1 MLGELIR
8 SQRSALNIIQP
19 KYQTPTHLHS
29 VSAAITVRNLS
40 KTFRLPAERRGT
52 LRERLMKFGVRN
64 ERKAKRTLDD
74 ISFEIQ
80 QGEFFGIIGRNGS
93 GKSTLLKIL
102 AGIYKPDKGSQFT
115 IHGRIAPMLELGVG
129 FDPELTGREN
139 VYLSATILGL
149 TRAEID
155 ARYEEIVQFAEI
167 ENFMEVQ
174 VKHYSS
180 GMSVRLAFAVAMQVD
195 APIMLLDEVLAVGDF
210 VFQEKCFALFERY
223 KKEGKTIILV
233 THSADSMK
241 RFADRIMLIH
251 ESRIEMICAPQEIL
265 KKYIGK

>member
-1 MLGELIR
+1 M
-8 SQRSALNIIQP
+8 P
-19 KYQTPTHLHS
+19 P
-29 VSAAITVRNLS
+29 AITVRNLS

-52 LRERLMKFGVRN
+52 LREQLMKLHKAN
-64 ERKAKRTLDD
+64 EKKPKRTLDD

-102 AGIYKPDKGSQFT
+102 AGIYQPDKGSHIQ

-129 FDPELTGREN
+129 FNQELTGREN

-155 ARYEEIVQFAEI
+155 ARYEEIVRFAEL
-167 ENFMEVQ
+167 ENFMELQ

-180 GMSVRLAFAVAMQVD
+180 GMAVKLAFSIAAQID

-233 THSADSMK
+233 THDPGAME
-241 RFADRIMLIH
+241 RFADRALLIH
-251 ESRIEMICAPQEIL
+251 QSRIEMIGAPHEVLERYHQL
-265 KKYIGK
+265 G

>member
-1 MLGELIR
+1 M
-8 SQRSALNIIQP
+8 P
-19 KYQTPTHLHS
+19 P
-29 VSAAITVRNLS
+29 AITVRNLS
-40 KTFRLPAERRGT
+40 KTFRLPEERRGT

-102 AGIYKPDKGSQFT
+102 AGIYKPDKGSEFT

-129 FDPELTGREN
+129 FNAELTGREN

-149 TRAEID
+149 TKAEID
-155 ARYEEIVQFAEI
+155 ACYDEIVRFAEL
-167 ENFMEVQ
+167 EDFMELQ

-180 GMSVRLAFAVAMQVD
+180 GMSVKLAFSVAAQID

-210 VFQEKCFALFERY
+210 VFQEKCFAYFEEC
-223 KKEGKTIILV
+223 KKRGKTIILV
-233 THSADSMK
+233 THSPGSMK
-241 RFADRIMLIH
+241 RFADRAMLIH
-251 ESRIEMICAPQEIL
+251 QSRIEMIGDPQEVL
-265 KKYIGK
+265 EKYHALG

>member
-1 MLGELIR
+1 M
-8 SQRSALNIIQP
+8 P
-19 KYQTPTHLHS
+19 P
-29 VSAAITVRNLS
+29 AITVRNLS
-40 KTFRLPAERRGT
+40 ETFRLPDERRGT

-102 AGIYKPDKGSQFT
+102 AGIYKPDKGSEFT

-129 FDPELTGREN
+129 FNAELTGREN

-149 TRAEID
+149 TKAEID
-155 ARYEEIVQFAEI
+155 ARYDEIVRFAEL
-167 ENFMEVQ
+167 EDFMELQ

-180 GMSVRLAFAVAMQVD
+180 GMSVKLAFAVAAQID

-210 VFQEKCFALFERY
+210 VFQEKCFAYFEEC
-223 KKEGKTIILV
+223 KKRGKTIILV
-233 THSADSMK
+233 THSPGSMK
-241 RFADRIMLIH
+241 RFADRAMLIH
-251 ESRIEMICAPQEIL
+251 QSRIDMIGDPHEVLERYRQL
-265 KKYIGK
+265 G

>member
-1 MLGELIR
+1 M
-8 SQRSALNIIQP
+8 P
-19 KYQTPTHLHS
+19 
-29 VSAAITVRNLS
+29 AAITVRNLS

-52 LRERLMKFGVRN
+52 LRERLMKFHQRN
-64 ERKAKRTLDD
+64 ERQPRRTLDN

-102 AGIYKPDKGSQFT
+102 AGIYKPDKGSEVT

-129 FDPELTGREN
+129 FNQELTGREN

-155 ARYEEIVQFAEI
+155 ERYEEIVRFAEL
-167 ENFMEVQ
+167 ENFMELQ

-241 RFADRIMLIH
+241 RFANRIMLIKD
-251 ESRIEMICAPQEIL
+251 SQIMA
-265 KKYIGK
+265 IGNPDDVMENYHQL

>member
-1 MLGELIR
+1 M
-8 SQRSALNIIQP
+8 P
-19 KYQTPTHLHS
+19 P
-29 VSAAITVRNLS
+29 AITVSNLS

-52 LRERLMKFGVRN
+52 LRERFMKLHRRN
-64 ERKAKRTLDD
+64 ERKPKRTLDN
-74 ISFEIQ
+74 ISFEIR

-102 AGIYKPDKGSQFT
+102 AGIYQSDKGSH
-115 IHGRIAPMLELGVG
+115 IHVHGRIAPMLELGVG
-129 FDPELTGREN
+129 FNPELTGREN
-139 VYLSATILGL
+139 IYLSATILGL

-155 ARYEEIVQFAEI
+155 DRYDDIVRFAEL
-167 ENFMEVQ
+167 ENFMELQ

-180 GMSVRLAFAVAMQVD
+180 GMSVKLAFSVAAQID

-233 THSADSMK
+233 THDPSAME
-241 RFADRIMLIH
+241 RFADRAMLIH
-251 ESRIEMICAPQEIL
+251 QSRVEMIGTADKVLERYHL
-265 KKYIGK
+265 LG

>member
-1 MLGELIR
+1 M
-8 SQRSALNIIQP
+8 P
-19 KYQTPTHLHS
+19 P
-29 VSAAITVRNLS
+29 VITVRNLS
-40 KTFRLPAERRGT
+40 KTFRLPEERRGT
-52 LRERLMKFGVRN
+52 LRERLMKLHKRN

-102 AGIYKPDKGSQFT
+102 ARIYKPDKGSEFT

-129 FDPELTGREN
+129 FNAELTGREN
-139 VYLSATILGL
+139 VYLNATILGL
-149 TRAEID
+149 TKEEID
-155 ARYEEIVQFAEI
+155 SRYDDIVRFAEL
-167 ENFMEVQ
+167 EDFMELQ

-180 GMSVRLAFAVAMQVD
+180 VMSVKLAFSVAAQID

-210 VFQEKCFALFERY
+210 VFAEKCFALFEQY

-233 THSADSMK
+233 THDPGAMD
-241 RFADRIMLIH
+241 RFADRAMLIH
-251 ESRIEMICAPQEIL
+251 QSRVEMIGAPLEVL
-265 KKYIGK
+265 DRYHALG

>member
-1 MLGELIR
+1 M
-8 SQRSALNIIQP
+8 P
-19 KYQTPTHLHS
+19 P
-29 VSAAITVRNLS
+29 AITVKKLS
-40 KTFRLPAERRGT
+40 KTFRLPEERRGT

-102 AGIYKPDKGSQFT
+102 AGIYKPDKGSEFT

-129 FDPELTGREN
+129 FNAELTGREN

-149 TRAEID
+149 KKSEID
-155 ARYEEIVQFAEI
+155 ARYEEIVRFAELQD
-167 ENFMEVQ
+167 FMELQ

-180 GMSVRLAFAVAMQVD
+180 GMSVKLGFAIATQVD

-210 VFQEKCFALFERY
+210 VFQEKCFTYFEKCKQER
-223 KKEGKTIILV
+223 KTIILV
-233 THSADSMK
+233 THDPVAME
-241 RFADRIMLIH
+241 RFADRALLIH
-251 ESRIEMICAPQEIL
+251 ESQIEMIGDPQEVL
-265 KKYIGK
+265 EQYHQLG

>member
-1 MLGELIR
+1 M
-8 SQRSALNIIQP
+8 P
-19 KYQTPTHLHS
+19 P
-29 VSAAITVRNLS
+29 AINVKKLS

-52 LRERLMKFGVRN
+52 LRERLMKFHQKN
-64 ERKAKRTLDD
+64 ERKARRTLDD

-102 AGIYKPDKGSQFT
+102 AGIYQPDKGSHIQT
-115 IHGRIAPMLELGVG
+115 HGRIAPMLELGVG
-129 FDPELTGREN
+129 FNQELTGREN

-155 ARYEEIVQFAEI
+155 ARYEEIVRFAEL
-167 ENFMEVQ
+167 EKFMELQ

-180 GMSVRLAFAVAMQVD
+180 GMSVKLAFSVATQID

-210 VFQEKCFALFERY
+210 VFQEKCFAYFEECKRR
-223 KKEGKTIILV
+223 GKTIILV
-233 THSADSMK
+233 THSPGSMK
-241 RFADRIMLIH
+241 RFADRAMLIH
-251 ESRIEMICAPQEIL
+251 QSRIDMIGEPNEVLERYRQM
-265 KKYIGK
+265 G

>member
-1 MLGELIR
+1 M
-8 SQRSALNIIQP
+8 P
-19 KYQTPTHLHS
+19 P
-29 VSAAITVRNLS
+29 AITVRNLS
-40 KTFRLPAERRGT
+40 KTFRLPEERRGT

-102 AGIYKPDKGSQFT
+102 AGIYKPDKGSEFT

-129 FDPELTGREN
+129 FNAELTGREN

-149 TRAEID
+149 TKAEID
-155 ARYEEIVQFAEI
+155 ACYDEIVRFAEL
-167 ENFMEVQ
+167 EDFMELQ

-180 GMSVRLAFAVAMQVD
+180 GMSVKLAFAVAAQID

-210 VFQEKCFALFERY
+210 VFQEKCFAYFEEC
-223 KKEGKTIILV
+223 KKRGKTIILV
-233 THSADSMK
+233 THSPGSMK
-241 RFADRIMLIH
+241 RFADRAMLIH
-251 ESRIEMICAPQEIL
+251 HSRIDMIGEPNEVLERYHAL
-265 KKYIGK
+265 G

>member
-1 MLGELIR
+1 M
-8 SQRSALNIIQP
+8 P
-19 KYQTPTHLHS
+19 P
-29 VSAAITVRNLS
+29 AITVRNLS
-40 KTFRLPAERRGT
+40 KTFRLPEERRGT

-102 AGIYKPDKGSQFT
+102 AGIYKPDQGSEFT

-129 FDPELTGREN
+129 FNAELTGREN

-149 TRAEID
+149 TKAEID
-155 ARYEEIVQFAEI
+155 ACYDEIVRFAEL
-167 ENFMEVQ
+167 EDFMELQ

-180 GMSVRLAFAVAMQVD
+180 GMSVKLAFSVAAQID

-210 VFQEKCFALFERY
+210 VFQEKCFAYFEEC
-223 KKEGKTIILV
+223 KKRGKTIILV
-233 THSADSMK
+233 THSPGSMK
-241 RFADRIMLIH
+241 RFADRAMLIH
-251 ESRIEMICAPQEIL
+251 QSRIEMIGHPQDVLE
-265 KKYIGK
+265 KYHTLG